1 MVAFR
6 FRRRHAVG
14 ARSRAFE
21 CSLRRQRVEHGSPFR
36 WCHMADTS
44 IGRKPLCKSRARAKV
59 GKGNWSRDCEGLSS
73 CVRAVLERCWRKRNS
88 GRVLGELSRTRREQ
102 GTRSRTARDRTS
114 IDSRPTA
121 AGGGA
126 SDHGCG
132 RAAMR
137 RWAMRVRQ
145 SRLSTSHTTRD
156 VYTLN
161 SKKKERTRTSPGLPR
176 PGPQPGLK
184 P

>member
-6 FRRRHAVG
+6 FRRRHADG

-21 CSLRRQRVEHGSPFR
+21 CSLRRPRVEHGSPFR

-88 GRVLGELSRTRREQ
+88 GRVLGELSRTTRREQ
-102 GTRSRTARDRTS
+102 GTRTARDRTS
-114 IDSRPTA
+114 IDSRPPA

-161 SKKKERTRTSPGLPR
+161 SKKEERRTTAQSVTGEVHA
-176 PGPQPGLK
+176 GVTQSH
-184 P
+184 